1 MDADNKTEYLK
12 LIELLCML
20 QILSEL
26 SKTPTHAD
34 QYKELSFK
42 NFSVN

>member
-1 MDADNKTEYLK
+1 MNADNKTEYLK
-12 LIELLCML
+12 LIQLLCML

-26 SKTPTHAD
+26 SKAPTHID
-34 QYKELSFK
+34 RYKELSFK